1 MASLLLASM
10 SGVAGAASGEDGGAD
25 PGTETGKTDYAA
37 QAVQAAS
44 LEEHYR
50 TVRPTYTLSPYTRAA
65 VSFAADEAVLPEYAE
80 CLESGPLDY
89 GAAAAIRQGEEAA
102 FAVEA
107 PACMQSR
114 LNITICPTAP
124 CRSK

>member
-1 MASLLLASM
+1 MLKRKRAGFVRGTALIMASLLLASM

-50 TVRPTYTLSPYTRAA
+50 TVRPTYTLSP
-65 VSFAADEAVLPEYAE
+65 
-80 CLESGPLDY
+80 
-89 GAAAAIRQGEEAA
+89 
-102 FAVEA
+102 
-107 PACMQSR
+107 
-114 LNITICPTAP
+114 
-124 CRSK
+124 